1 MEFTVMART
10 QGWLGIGFSVNN
22 KMVKNIKYAF
32 IWLFIQMNLF

>member
-22 KMVKNIKYAF
+22 KMVKILNMTLYG
-32 IWLFIQMNLF
+32 LFIQLNLF